1 MEINLEKLP
10 DQKYYSMK
18 EAVEICSLKS
28 HTLRYWEKAF
38 EELFQVKRI
47 SNRRMYEKKDLM
59 MFLKIKD
66 LSSKGMNLKAI
77 KRKFRDGEI
86 EINLDLEVLDS
97 LKEVL
102 KILKT

>member
-10 DQKYYSMK
+10 DQKYFSMK
-18 EAVEICSLKS
+18 EAVEVCSLKP
-28 HTLRYWEKAF
+28 HILRYWEKTF
-38 EELFQVKRI
+38 QELFKVKRI

-66 LSSKGMNLKAI
+66 LNSKGMNLKAI

-86 EINLDLEVLDS
+86 EINLDAEVLDS
-97 LKEVL
+97 LKEII